1 MRFSLVTLAIT
12 MVFGILLTSQF
23 GILTAGVISL
33 TAMVGFLIWSFYKKT
48 LDVGLLIIIIAF
60 AVSSFSYSF
69 SVSSTVHKSLS
80 YINRYVTLN
89 GVIISTAEESAD
101 GYYRYMFRVKSITN
115 RNGTVKAHDAMVLT
129 TSEQLSCGSSV
140 GVKGIIKQFPKQM
153 NENGFDTRL
162 YYKSNNIFSR
172 IHSENIY
179 HIDKIYTPSL
189 YAVASMVSEKVD
201 GVIYRHYT
209 GDGAALLSAILT
221 GNKHNFSED
230 YNDVLQATS
239 YKRILHPAH
248 LHIWIIWAVIGLFTR
263 LVRKQY
269 RDLAAAIIFIVY
281 ASLQCANIG
290 FSRCLACAAITI
302 IYRYRYGST
311 YFPDTMSVAVILCAL
326 VSPTLFFNCSF
337 ILSVAG
343 GMISWA
349 FMPYFVQKLRFLP
362 KPIRRITAAMTVF
375 ALFLTPLSAYYF
387 YGMSPYS
394 FFTPFITT
402 PLVLLILIISPITF
416 LLYEIFGTAPIL
428 GAYLNFMVKILYKLP
443 YIIKDLP
450 FSYLNTGKSS
460 IVFILMFLCVI
471 FVVYYKIKSRKYHV
485 FFWSAGAVGFGLS
498 LVITTLMR
506 LGTAEFMFVNVG
518 QADGSVIHTPF
529 CETVIIDGG
538 GGNEWTDYNTGKA
551 LFVPYLQAMGINHIE
566 VAIVS
571 HFHQDHVE
579 GVIDTIKS
587 IPTDYVY
594 APILTDSDSE
604 SMREWASKLRKASDE
619 SGAVLCYVSQNT
631 RLEFSDG
638 LVIDIYAPPDFVKRH
653 DENDTSLAVK
663 ASFGEFSALYTGDM
677 TSFSER
683 EFISRRDAGA
693 DVLKVAHHGSR
704 DSSANEFLEAVSPD
718 YAVISCGENNV
729 YAHPHSETLERLRG
743 TAILRTDL
751 MGDIRI
757 SARKNGNCDIK

>member
-1 MRFSLVTLAIT
+1 
-12 MVFGILLTSQF
+12 
-23 GILTAGVISL
+23 
-33 TAMVGFLIWSFYKKT
+33 
-48 LDVGLLIIIIAF
+48 
-60 AVSSFSYSF
+60 
-69 SVSSTVHKSLS
+69 
-80 YINRYVTLN
+80 
-89 GVIISTAEESAD
+89 
-101 GYYRYMFRVKSITN
+101 
-115 RNGTVKAHDAMVLT
+115 
-129 TSEQLSCGSSV
+129 
-140 GVKGIIKQFPKQM
+140 
-153 NENGFDTRL
+153 
-162 YYKSNNIFSR
+162 
-172 IHSENIY
+172 
-179 HIDKIYTPSL
+179 
-189 YAVASMVSEKVD
+189 MVSEKVD

-221 GNKHNFSED
+221 GNKHNFSEEYD
-230 YNDVLQATS
+230 DVLHYTS

-416 LLYEIFGTAPIL
+416 LLYELFGTAPIL
-428 GAYLNFMVKILYKLP
+428 GAYLNLAVKILYKLP

-450 FSYLNTGKSS
+450 FSYLNIGKPS

-471 FVVYYKIKSRKYHV
+471 FVVYYKIKSRKQYV
-485 FFWSAGAVGFGLS
+485 FFYSAAVVGFGLS
-498 LVITTLMR
+498 LVVTTLMR

-529 CETVIIDGG
+529 RETVIIDGG
-538 GGNEWTDYNTGKA
+538 GGNEWTNYNTGKA
-551 LFVPYLQAMGINHIE
+551 LFVPYLEAMGINRIE

-571 HFHQDHVE
+571 HYHQDHIE

-604 SMREWASKLRKASDE
+604 SMREWASKLRKAADE
-619 SGAVLCYVSQNT
+619 SGAVLCFVSQNT

-638 LVIDIYAPPDFVKRH
+638 LMIDIYAPIKQRKY
-653 DENDTSLAVK
+653 DENDTSIPVK
-663 ASFGEFSALYTGDM
+663 VSFGEFSVLYTGDM
-677 TSFSER
+677 TDSAER
-683 EFISRRDAGA
+683 RFLHQADVDA

-704 DSSANEFLEAVSPD
+704 DSSCDEFIKAVSPD
-718 YAVISCGENNV
+718 YSVISCGENNV
-729 YAHPHSETLERLRG
+729 YAHPHPETLKRLDG

>member
-48 LDVGLLIIIIAF
+48 LDVGLLIIITAF

-115 RNGTVKAHDAMVLT
+115 KNGTVKAHDTMVLT

-221 GNKHNFSED
+221 GNKHNFSEEYD
-230 YNDVLQATS
+230 DVLHYTS

-416 LLYEIFGTAPIL
+416 LLYELFGTAPIL
-428 GAYLNFMVKILYKLP
+428 GAYLNLAVKILYKLP

-450 FSYLNTGKSS
+450 FSYLNIGKPS

-471 FVVYYKIKSRKYHV
+471 FVVYYKIKSRKQYV
-485 FFWSAGAVGFGLS
+485 FFYSAAVVGFGLS
-498 LVITTLMR
+498 LVVTTLMR

-529 CETVIIDGG
+529 RETVIIDGG
-538 GGNEWTDYNTGKA
+538 GGNEWTNYNTGKA
-551 LFVPYLQAMGINHIE
+551 LFVPYLEAMGINRIE

-571 HFHQDHVE
+571 HYHQDHIE

-604 SMREWASKLRKASDE
+604 SMREWASKLRKAADE
-619 SGAVLCYVSQNT
+619 SGAVLCFVSQNT

-638 LVIDIYAPPDFVKRH
+638 LMIDIYAPIKQRKY
-653 DENDTSLAVK
+653 DENDTSIPVK
-663 ASFGEFSALYTGDM
+663 VSFGEFSVLYTGDM
-677 TSFSER
+677 TDSAER
-683 EFISRRDAGA
+683 RFLHQADVDA

-704 DSSANEFLEAVSPD
+704 DSSCDEFIKAVSPD
-718 YAVISCGENNV
+718 YSVISCGENNV
-729 YAHPHSETLERLRG
+729 YAHPHPETLKRLAG

>member
-12 MVFGILLTSQF
+12 MVSGIILTSQL
-23 GILTAGVISL
+23 GIFTAGIIFLTA
-33 TAMVGFLIWSFYKKT
+33 TAGFLIWSFYKKT
-48 LDVGLLIIIIAF
+48 FDVGFLIIIIAF
-60 AVSSFSYSF
+60 AVSSFSYAF
-69 SVSSTVHKSLS
+69 SVSSTAHKSLN

-89 GVIISTAEESAD
+89 GVIISTAEETEAD
-101 GYYRYMFRVKSITN
+101 YYRYIFRVKSITN
-115 RNGTVKAHDAMVLT
+115 KNGTDNANDTLILT
-129 TSEQLSCGSSV
+129 SSEKLSCGASV
-140 GVKGIIKQFPKQM
+140 GVKGIIKPLPKQK
-153 NENGFDTRL
+153 NENGFNAEL

-172 IHSENIY
+172 IHSEDIY

-189 YAVASMVSEKVD
+189 YALASMVSEKVD

-230 YNDVLQATS
+230 YSDILHTTS
-239 YKRILHPAH
+239 YKRVLHPAH

-269 RDLAAAIIFIVY
+269 RDLAAAMIFIVY
-281 ASLQCANIG
+281 AALQCANIG
-290 FSRCLACAAITI
+290 FARCLMCAAITI

-311 YFPDTMSVAVILCAL
+311 YFPDTMSVAVIFCAL
-326 VSPTLFFNCSF
+326 FSPTLFFNCSF

-349 FMPYFVQKLRFLP
+349 FTPYFIRKLRFLP
-362 KPIRRITAAMTVF
+362 RFIRRISAAMTVF
-375 ALFLTPLSAYYF
+375 ALFLTPLSAYFF

-416 LLYEIFGTAPIL
+416 LMYEIFGTAPIL

-450 FSYLNTGKSS
+450 FSYLNIGKPSF
-460 IVFILMFLCVI
+460 IFILMFLCVI
-471 FVVYYKIKSRKYHV
+471 FVVYYKIKPRKQHA
-485 FFWSAGAVGFGLS
+485 FLWSAAAVGFGLS
-498 LVITTLMR
+498 LAVTTLMR

-518 QADGSVIHTPF
+518 QADGSIIHTPF
-529 CETVIIDGG
+529 RETVIIDGG

-551 LFVPYLQAMGINHIE
+551 LFVPYLQAMGINRIE

-571 HFHQDHVE
+571 HYHQDHVE

-594 APILTDSDSE
+594 APMPTESDSE
-604 SMREWASKLRKASDE
+604 KMREWASKLRDTAE
-619 SGAVLCYVSQNT
+619 EHGTMLCYVSQNT

-638 LVIDIYAPPDFVKRH
+638 LTIDIYAPPDYVKRH
-653 DENDTSLAVK
+653 DENDTSLTAKV
-663 ASFGEFSALYTGDM
+663 SYGDFSVLYTGDM
-677 TSFSER
+677 TDFSER
-683 EFISRRDAGA
+683 AFISRADAGA

-704 DSSANEFLEAVSPD
+704 DSSCDEFIKAVSPN
-718 YAVISCGENNV
+718 YAVISCAENNV
-729 YAHPHSETLERLRG
+729 YAHPHAETLKRLRG